1 MMAVANLNYYKNAI
15 IYCGLLAFVL
25 VTTVSCGSEQATYKQ
40 EAKAFCEV
48 HNPEN
53 WKDFAK
59 TGSPGDLETEL
70 NKRIDK
76 VVKTKAFK
84 GVVAELNK
92 VEFMR
97 ELYPTAQ
104 TKISELIG
112 EKWECPYYQEFYS
125 VSFERQPGE
134 VMTTEIDKD
143 TVVIGIDAQGN
154 YTVNSME
161 LMDNEPQTL
170 KDAIK
175 TVAATTPPKVVVKTS
190 ENTPKSALES
200 ALEALAEMGVKK
212 ARIITP

>member
-1 MMAVANLNYYKNAI
+1 MNSYKNTI
-15 IYCGLLAFVL
+15 IYCALLAFVL
-25 VTTVSCGSEQATYKQ
+25 VATVSCGQKQATYKQ

-53 WKDFAK
+53 WKEFAK
-59 TGSPGDLETEL
+59 NGSPDKLAKEL

-76 VVKTKAFK
+76 VVKTSALKNAI
-84 GVVAELNK
+84 AELSK

-125 VSFERQPGE
+125 VSFERQPGDA
-134 VMTTEIDKD
+134 MTTDIDKE

-161 LMDNEPQTL
+161 LMDNESQTL

-175 TVAATTPPKVVVKTS
+175 TVAATTPPKVVVKTM
-190 ENTPKSALES
+190 ENTPKAALES
-200 ALEALAEMGVKK
+200 ALSVAAEMGVKK